1 MRSARK
7 CVRGEGLGVSRSA
20 TVVGLLII
28 SILLPVLA
36 ACTGDRALNDPRR
49 MTFKP
54 VEFTPPEPDR
64 VVFENGMVVYLLEDH
79 ELPLINI
86 TASMRTGSW
95 LDPADKIGLASLTGS
110 TMRTGGGGGLSAK
123 QVDEELEQFAGNL
136 SISIGRQS
144 GSASLDA
151 LSKDVKRGVQIFAG
165 LIRTPAFEPARV
177 ELAKL
182 QVIEGIRRRQD
193 NPGAIVGREFL
204 KLLYGAEHPSARESS
219 IASIT
224 HITRDDLIA
233 FHRKTVHPNGI
244 MLGVT
249 GDFDKSAMLALLR
262 DVFGDWKKGEV
273 PTLTIADVPQSQTA
287 KPLVRFVS
295 KDTSQTHLRIGHLSI
310 KEQDPDYVALAIAN
324 DILGGSSF
332 RSRLFNDVRTKRGL
346 AYSVGSRLNSGVHD
360 QGVWLMRAETKLPST
375 QDVIARFIQN
385 MERMR
390 TELVSDSELAEAK
403 EAYVNSFVFSFASP
417 SAIVGRL
424 IELEYDG
431 LPKDFLQQLRAR
443 VIALTKEEIFAASK
457 KHFNS
462 ERLTIVAVGAGEA
475 LPKLLSGFGDV
486 KEIKL
491 APES

>member
-1 MRSARK
+1 MRDVKRETRNVKRWGFVLCSIAMA
-7 CVRGEGLGVSRSA
+7 V
-20 TVVGLLII
+20 LI
-28 SILLPVLA
+28 PVLA
-36 ACTGDRALNDPRR
+36 GCAGDLALGDPRQ

-64 VVFENGMVVYLLEDH
+64 VVLENGMVVYLLEDH
-79 ELPLINI
+79 ELPLISM
-86 TASMRTGSW
+86 TATMRTGSW
-95 LDPADKIGLASLTGS
+95 LDPAERIGLASLTGS
-110 TMRTGGGGGLSAK
+110 VMRTGGGGGLSAER
-123 QVDEELEQFAGNL
+123 VDEELEQFAGDVG
-136 SISIGRQS
+136 ISIGRQS
-144 GSASLDA
+144 GSASLDV
-151 LSKDVKRGVQIFAG
+151 LSKDLKRGLQILAG

-182 QVIEGIRRRQD
+182 QAIEGIRRRQD
-193 NPGAIVGREFL
+193 NPGSIVGREFV
-204 KLLYGAEHPSARESS
+204 KLLFGADHPTARESS
-219 IASIT
+219 IESIT
-224 HITRDDLIA
+224 RVTRDDLVA
-233 FHRKTVHPNGI
+233 FHRKTIYPNGL

-262 DVFGDWKKGEV
+262 EVFGDWEKGEV
-273 PTLTIADVPQSQTA
+273 PVLTIADVPQSPMA
-287 KPLVRFVS
+287 KPVVRFVN
-295 KDTSQTHLRIGHLSI
+295 KETSQTHIRVGHLSI

-375 QDVIARFIQN
+375 QEVITRFVAN

-390 TELVSDSELAEAK
+390 TELVTDRELAEAK
-403 EAYVNSFVFSFASP
+403 EAYVNSFVFSFASS

-443 VIALTKEEIFAASK
+443 VIALTKDEILAAAK
-457 KHFNS
+457 KHFNP

-475 LPKLLSGFGDV
+475 LPKLLSGFGEV

-491 APES
+491 APEG

>member
-1 MRSARK
+1 MMSVK
-7 CVRGEGLGVSRSA
+7 GETFNVKRGYFILTAMVIA
-20 TVVGLLII
+20 LTV
-28 SILLPVLA
+28 PVLT
-36 ACTGDRALNDPRR
+36 ACVGSPVLGDPRQ
-49 MTFKP
+49 MTFKT

-64 VVFENGMVVYLLEDH
+64 MVFENGMVVYLLEDH
-79 ELPLINI
+79 ELPLVSM
-86 TASMRTGSW
+86 TATMRTGSW

-110 TMRTGGGGGLSAK
+110 VMRTGGGGSLSAE
-123 QVDEELEQFAGNL
+123 QVDEELEQFAGDVG
-136 SISIGRQS
+136 ISIGRQS
-144 GSASLDA
+144 GSASLDV
-151 LSKDVKRGVQIFAG
+151 LSKDLKRGLQIFAG

-182 QVIEGIRRRQD
+182 QAIEGIRRRQD
-193 NPGAIVGREFL
+193 NPGSIVGREFV
-204 KLLYGAEHPSARESS
+204 KLLYGADHPTARESS
-219 IASIT
+219 IGSVT
-224 HITRDDLIA
+224 RITRDDLVA

-262 DVFGDWKKGEV
+262 EVFGDWKKGEV
-273 PTLTIADVPQSQTA
+273 PVLTIADVPQSQTA
-287 KPLVRFVS
+287 KPVVRFVN
-295 KDTSQTHLRIGHLSI
+295 KDTSQTHLRIGHLTI

-375 QDVIARFIQN
+375 QEVIARFVAN
-385 MERMR
+385 MDRMR
-390 TELVSDSELAEAK
+390 TELVTDSELAEAK
-403 EAYVNSFVFSFASP
+403 EAYVNSFVFSFASS

-424 IELEYDG
+424 IGLEYDG

-443 VIALTKEEIFAASK
+443 VIALTKEEILAAAK
-457 KHFNS
+457 KHFNP
-462 ERLTIVAVGAGEA
+462 ERLTIVAVGSGEA
-475 LPKLLSGFGDV
+475 LPKLLMGFGEV

-491 APES
+491 APEG